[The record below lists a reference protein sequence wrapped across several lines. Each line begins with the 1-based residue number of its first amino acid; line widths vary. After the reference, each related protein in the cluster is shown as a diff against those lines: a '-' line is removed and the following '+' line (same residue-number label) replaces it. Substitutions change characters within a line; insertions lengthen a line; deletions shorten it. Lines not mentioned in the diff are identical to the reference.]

1 MDITICKFKGEV
13 MVENSEGA
21 YVTYP
26 KRKINNQD
34 PSSFFFLIS
43 NKPISNE
50 RAIFLLKSCFISCRN
65 HCQTINLEQKGETIM
80 LKLNNR

>member
-1 MDITICKFKGEV
+1 

-34 PSSFFFLIS
+34 PSSFFFFD
-43 NKPISNE
+43 K
-50 RAIFLLKSCFISCRN
+50 
-65 HCQTINLEQKGETIM
+65 
-80 LKLNNR
+80 

>member
-34 PSSFFFLIS
+34 PSSFFFFD
-43 NKPISNE
+43 K
-50 RAIFLLKSCFISCRN
+50 
-65 HCQTINLEQKGETIM
+65 
-80 LKLNNR
+80 